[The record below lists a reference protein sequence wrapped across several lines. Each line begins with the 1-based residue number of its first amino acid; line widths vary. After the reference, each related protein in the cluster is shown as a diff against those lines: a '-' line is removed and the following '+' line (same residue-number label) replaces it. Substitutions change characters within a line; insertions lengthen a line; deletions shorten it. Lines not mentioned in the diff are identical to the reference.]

1 MGKPVFLLSLITF
14 TFFSFASRVLLFF
27 DKFLISWRP
36 FSSCLRAGFY
46 LFHVMKV
53 SSGYGGKI
61 WVSSYMLSLN
71 RFPHCVLFKGTPS
84 PWLSLKSLSIK
95 VRSMLYRCSSPN
107 KYKRL
112 DAKLERKMV
121 EAKKGF
127 SGYHKFKSINSI
139 IMKFPQLR
147 DSLKN
152 IRAVFEQYDEDSNG
166 TIDQEELKKCLQKL
180 QLHLTEEE
188 VEDLFHSCDID
199 GHEGIQFNEFIVLLC
214 LIYLLKG
221 PSSNTTSRLG
231 SPRLEATFDTVI
243 EVFLFLDKNGNGKLN
258 KNDMVK
264 ALNDASPR
272 EKSPSHITR
281 TRFEE
286 MDWDRNGQVSFR
298 EFLFAF
304 IKWVGID
311 TDEEMPLT
319 EG

>member
-1 MGKPVFLLSLITF
+1 
-14 TFFSFASRVLLFF
+14 
-27 DKFLISWRP
+27 
-36 FSSCLRAGFY
+36 
-46 LFHVMKV
+46 
-53 SSGYGGKI
+53 
-61 WVSSYMLSLN
+61 
-71 RFPHCVLFKGTPS
+71 
-84 PWLSLKSLSIK
+84 
-95 VRSMLYRCSSPN
+95 MLYCCNSPN

-121 EAKKGF
+121 EAKKGS
-127 SGYHKFKSINSI
+127 SGYHNFKSINSI

-166 TIDQEELKKCLQKL
+166 TIDHEELKKCLQKL
-180 QLHLTEEE
+180 QLHLTKEE
-188 VEDLFHSCDID
+188 
-199 GHEGIQFNEFIVLLC
+199 
-214 LIYLLKG
+214 
-221 PSSNTTSRLG
+221 TSRLG
-231 SPRLEATFDTVI
+231 SPQLEATFDTVI

-264 ALNDASPR
+264 ALNDASPQ

-311 TDEEMPLT
+311 TDEEISLT
-319 EG
+319 GG

>member
-1 MGKPVFLLSLITF
+1 
-14 TFFSFASRVLLFF
+14 
-27 DKFLISWRP
+27 
-36 FSSCLRAGFY
+36 
-46 LFHVMKV
+46 MKV
-53 SSGYGGKI
+53 SS
-61 WVSSYMLSLN
+61 
-71 RFPHCVLFKGTPS
+71 GTPS

>member
-36 FSSCLRAGFY
+36 FSSRLRAGFY

-53 SSGYGGKI
+53 S
-61 WVSSYMLSLN
+61 
-71 RFPHCVLFKGTPS
+71 PGTPS

-180 QLHLTEEE
+180 QLHLTEE
-188 VEDLFHSCDID
+188 
-199 GHEGIQFNEFIVLLC
+199 
-214 LIYLLKG
+214 
-221 PSSNTTSRLG
+221 TSRLG
-231 SPRLEATFDTVI
+231 SPQLEATFDTVI

>member
-188 VEDLFHSCDID
+188 
-199 GHEGIQFNEFIVLLC
+199 
-214 LIYLLKG
+214 
-221 PSSNTTSRLG
+221 TSRLG

>member
-1 MGKPVFLLSLITF
+1 
-14 TFFSFASRVLLFF
+14 
-27 DKFLISWRP
+27 
-36 FSSCLRAGFY
+36 
-46 LFHVMKV
+46 
-53 SSGYGGKI
+53 
-61 WVSSYMLSLN
+61 
-71 RFPHCVLFKGTPS
+71 
-84 PWLSLKSLSIK
+84 
-95 VRSMLYRCSSPN
+95 MLYRCSSPN

-231 SPRLEATFDTVI
+231 SPQLEATFDTVI

-286 MDWDRNGQVSFR
+286 MDWDRNGQCDEAAVLVLTVMDLVVLTSCCGGR
-298 EFLFAF
+298 
-304 IKWVGID
+304 IKRCTEVCQKMLPESLSLSNFMFCPSLCCGVCHGVQ
-311 TDEEMPLT
+311 DESTSPYPKA
-319 EG
+319 